1 MWQTTPQ
8 LFTNVVTLSYM
19 VHTEYSLRSVPTQ
32 ILHQATP
39 RSVLSSYGT
48 SEVQFKTPRSK
59 NMD

>member
-19 VHTEYSLRSVPTQ
+19 VHTEYYLISVPTQ

-39 RSVLSSYGT
+39 RSVLSSHGT

-59 NMD
+59 NVD